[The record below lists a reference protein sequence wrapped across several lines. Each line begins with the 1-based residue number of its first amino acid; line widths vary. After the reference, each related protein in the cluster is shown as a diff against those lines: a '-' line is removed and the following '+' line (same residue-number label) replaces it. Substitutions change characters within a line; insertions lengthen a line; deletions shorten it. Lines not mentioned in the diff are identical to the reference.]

1 MIKIAEL
8 DGNGR
13 EQFMLLKTPLG
24 QKGSGYIRYGAAM
37 YFYKSGMLPQS
48 LLEMYRKCCKLDH
61 EDPLAAALHDKI
73 LTEDE
78 YDALSRILY

>member
-8 DGNGR
+8 DGDDR
-13 EQFMLLKTPLG
+13 EQLTLLKSPLG
-24 QKGSGYIRYGAAM
+24 QKGSGYLRYGAAM

-48 LLEMYRKCCKLDH
+48 LLEMYRKCCKLDQM
-61 EDPLAAALHDKI
+61 DPLAAARHDKI